1 MTQRVKLFIRK
12 TRPLYVSSDTGDGQ
26 HGVLHTRR
34 RSVVASRGRVHH
46 RGRRPLQRP
55 FVLWALAYKTYIYA
69 ETGHWYAW
77 GAPTQIGVCN
87 RIISY
92 ALVVLGVIG
101 ITFLG
106 AGHVMALVR
115 RRRAAAP
122 RSHSP
127 IIGAIRR

>member
-1 MTQRVKLFIRK
+1 MASFTPGVDRWLRHVGASIIAAGALF
-12 TRPLYVSSDTGDGQ
+12 S
-26 HGVLHTRR
+26 
-34 RSVVASRGRVHH
+34 A
-46 RGRRPLQRP
+46 P

-69 ETGHWYAW
+69 ETGHSYAW

-92 ALVVLGVIG
+92 ALVVLSVIG

-127 IIGAIRR
+127 IIGATRR

>member
-1 MTQRVKLFIRK
+1 MASCTPGVDRWLRHVGASIIAAGALF
-12 TRPLYVSSDTGDGQ
+12 S
-26 HGVLHTRR
+26 
-34 RSVVASRGRVHH
+34 A
-46 RGRRPLQRP
+46 P

-92 ALVVLGVIG
+92 ALVVLSVIG

-115 RRRAAAP
+115 RRCAAAP

-127 IIGAIRR
+127 IIGATRR